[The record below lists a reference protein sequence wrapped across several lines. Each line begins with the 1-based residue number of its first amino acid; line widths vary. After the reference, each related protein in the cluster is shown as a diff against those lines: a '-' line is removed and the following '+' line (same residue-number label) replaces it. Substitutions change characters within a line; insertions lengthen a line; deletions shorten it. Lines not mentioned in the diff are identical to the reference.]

1 MKKESGAK
9 AKVGDRICIVF
20 PVDTYGNYE
29 NGNEGEITNVDEK
42 GAMVFF
48 DHYEEGSGSMYV
60 FNDEFEVIT
69 TGESKTAES
78 LRNSILDIR
87 SKREAL
93 QKEILQLD
101 KQEKEVVEK
110 LKEQGFVL
118 YEGNVSKELVITE
131 KKAVLYAEDIE
142 EDMNNCENWKN
153 GDILKVI
160 TLDNRMVPFGA
171 LVKHTDADGSM
182 SPFTSS
188 EYHDRWAISD
198 CCLKFH
204 SRPVK

>member
-1 MKKESGAK
+1 MAK
-9 AKVGDRICIVF
+9 FKVGDVVK
-20 PVDTYGNYE
+20 PVSMWDTGYHSYLIPGSKYKVLE
-29 NGNEGEITNVDEK
+29 EDDGVLVVEGKFNKTDS
-42 GAMVFF
+42 G
-48 DHYEEGSGSMYV
+48 EGWSE
-60 FNDEFEVIT
+60 DWFELA
-69 TGESKTAES
+69 ESDTSAES
-78 LRNSILDIR
+78 LRNSILEVR

-93 QKEILQLD
+93 QKEILLLD
-101 KQEKEVVEK
+101 AQEKEAVEK

-118 YEGNVSKELVITE
+118 YEGNVSKELVATE
-131 KKAVLYAEDIE
+131 NKSVLYAGDIE

-160 TLDNRMVPFGA
+160 AFDNRMVPFGA

-188 EYHDRWAISD
+188 EYHDCWSIAD
-198 CCLKFH
+198 YHLKFH